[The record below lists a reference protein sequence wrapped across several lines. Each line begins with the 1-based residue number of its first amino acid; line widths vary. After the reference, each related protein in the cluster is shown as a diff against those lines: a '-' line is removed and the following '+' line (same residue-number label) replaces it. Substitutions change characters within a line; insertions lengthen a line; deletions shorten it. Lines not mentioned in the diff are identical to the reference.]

1 MEPLDFA
8 KRLID
13 FNRLMDGENRE
24 RYDAD
29 DVVHWR
35 TVYADMVRF
44 KEQLLGQTRDHIQQV
59 PETTKELAGIDV
71 PFLEA
76 EMQRLRRGLEFWESR
91 RARGELPRR

>member
-1 MEPLDFA
+1 MEPLDFT

-24 RYDAD
+24 SYDAD

-35 TVYADMVRF
+35 AVYADMVRF

-59 PETTKELAGIDV
+59 PETKKELAGVDL

-91 RARGELPRR
+91 RARGELPPR